1 MKKINA
7 AAAILL
13 LGMILSCSSGI
24 KTTKSRAFSLANYQK
39 IAVMNLDGSD
49 REEGKVLAE
58 SLVPVFMQAGFKVIE
73 RSGLQKILQ
82 EQQLGMTGVLDPDT
96 ISQIGKVTGVQA
108 LVLGSFHIK
117 SERNTVTTRVR
128 RRGMM
133 RRWRPAATR
142 SVTTVRSVFDALS
155 VRLVDVK
162 TGEILFSAASS
173 EDIDDNNI
181 DDFLN
186 KLSDEIVKAFE
197 K

>member
-1 MKKINA
+1 MKMRTVTFQIVRGNNMKKINA

-96 ISQIGKVTGVQA
+96 ISQIGKVT
-108 LVLGSFHIK
+108 
-117 SERNTVTTRVR
+117 
-128 RRGMM
+128 
-133 RRWRPAATR
+133 
-142 SVTTVRSVFDALS
+142 
-155 VRLVDVK
+155 
-162 TGEILFSAASS
+162 
-173 EDIDDNNI
+173 
-181 DDFLN
+181 
-186 KLSDEIVKAFE
+186 
-197 K
+197 